1 VNSVAGE
8 TEVLVTY
15 TDSAEGFRGYLAI
28 DRLTHAVAAG
38 GFRVQK
44 GLTAAHVAR
53 MARNMTLKH
62 RLAGNRVDGAKSG
75 IDYDP
80 TLPGKRNAMKR
91 FLGAIRPYI
100 ITSYSMGPDMNT
112 TLAEID
118 PIASELDIPSVKVA
132 VARAQGMD
140 LEEFLCRYRVLQ
152 EEVDGLALDGQ
163 RSGHGVAGACLATL
177 RGMGVPIREATAV
190 IQGFGSVGSACARS
204 LSRAGVRI
212 LAISDEDRSL
222 ICDDDGGLPIRGLLE
237 GRGSRSLVD
246 LETPP
251 DSCRFASRDAI
262 FRVSCDL
269 FIPAAV
275 ENGIRAHSARTMN
288 VKAVVEAANLSV
300 SREAEDVFRER
311 NILVIPDIV
320 AGAGGVISIGGLFG
334 ARHRPSGKDVL
345 NYTETKME
353 GLVNSVYRESRA
365 TGQTPRTVALEM
377 CARMPGRAGLP
388 PYGEIAQS
396 SCNDAGAGREPS
408 HLTREVGS

>member
-1 VNSVAGE
+1 VNSIAGE
-8 TEVLVTY
+8 TEVLVTD

-38 GFRVQK
+38 RFRVQK

-75 IDYDP
+75 IYYDP
-80 TLPGKRNAMKR
+80 ALPGKRNAMKR

-118 PIASELDIPSVKVA
+118 PIASELDIPSVKMA
-132 VARAQGMD
+132 VARAQGLD
-140 LEEFLCRYRVLQ
+140 LEEFLYRYRVLQ
-152 EEVDGLALDGQ
+152 EEIDGLALDGQ
-163 RSGHGVAGACLATL
+163 RSGHGVAVACLATL
-177 RGMGVPIREATAV
+177 RGMGVPIPEATAA

-222 ICDDDGGLPIRGLLE
+222 ICDDDGGLPIPGLLE
-237 GRGSRSLVD
+237 GRGSLSLIG

-251 DSCRFASRDAI
+251 DSCRLASRDAI
-262 FRVSCDL
+262 FRVPCDL

-275 ENGIRAHSARTMN
+275 ENGIRADSARAMN

-300 SREAEDVFRER
+300 SRGAEDVFRER
-311 NILVIPDIV
+311 DILVIPDIV
-320 AGAGGVISIGGLFG
+320 AGAGGVMSIGGLFG
-334 ARHRPSGKDVL
+334 ARQRPRAKDVL
-345 NYTETKME
+345 NHMETRME
-353 GLVNSVYRESRA
+353 ALVSSVYRESRA
-365 TGQTPRTVALEM
+365 TGETPRTVALRM
-377 CARMPGRAGLP
+377 CARMPDRAGLP
-388 PYGEIAQS
+388 PYGEIA
-396 SCNDAGAGREPS
+396 
-408 HLTREVGS
+408 